1 VKAPEIY
8 SDWRIAIGF
17 ALILLGVGNWYV
29 GLRRAQQAGHIIEQS
44 SIATTSDYRS
54 FDELEAGAGGAVLRP
69 FSDEAQRV
77 SYATAR
83 MDFYHA
89 AFLSGQAML
98 LVGLGFIIVG
108 FIGLIQRD
116 MRRAVRS
123 VTDSR
128 GGTGSLP
135 V

>member
-8 SDWRIAIGF
+8 SDWRIAIGL
-17 ALILLGVGNWYV
+17 ALILLGAGNWYV
-29 GLRRAQQAGHIIEQS
+29 GLRRAQQAGHILEES
-44 SIATTSDYRS
+44 SISMKTDYRS
-54 FDELEAGAGGAVLRP
+54 FDELEAGADVLRP

-89 AFLSGQAML
+89 AFLTGQAML

-116 MRRAVRS
+116 MRRAIRGVS
-123 VTDSR
+123 DSR

>member
-1 VKAPEIY
+1 MKAPEIY
-8 SDWRIAIGF
+8 SDWRILIGL
-17 ALILLGVGNWYV
+17 ALVLLGAGNWFV
-29 GLRRAQQAGHIIEQS
+29 GLHRAQQAGHILEES
-44 SIATTSDYRS
+44 SIAMKTDYRS
-54 FDELEAGAGGAVLRP
+54 FDELEADAGGAVLRP

-89 AFLSGQAML
+89 AFLTGQAML

-108 FIGLIQRD
+108 FVGLIQRD
-116 MRRAVRS
+116 MRRAIRAVP
-123 VTDSR
+123 DSR

-135 V
+135 L